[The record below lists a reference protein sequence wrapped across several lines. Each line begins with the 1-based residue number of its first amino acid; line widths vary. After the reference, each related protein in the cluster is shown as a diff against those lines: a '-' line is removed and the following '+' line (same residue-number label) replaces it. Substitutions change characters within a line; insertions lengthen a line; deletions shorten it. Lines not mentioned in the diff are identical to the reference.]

1 MRCMSCRPSERHC
14 TLLEVAASQTT
25 GVDYHLMDQLGD
37 IFESTVDEMTTG
49 MTENALVQLVL

>member
-1 MRCMSCRPSERHC
+1 MSCRPSERHC